1 MSSRRLFRYAAPLVF
16 VCLLLTAAP
25 SFAAPGPDAPQTV
38 LQRLHEVWNT
48 LLTEVMAPVNRLFA
62 ANGMVIDPDGTPSS
76 QTVTVSGTADP
87 TTTASGG
94 SLSAPSI

>member
-25 SFAAPGPDAPQTV
+25 SFAAPGPDAPHTV

-48 LLTEVMAPVNRLFA
+48 LLTEVTVPVNRLFA
-62 ANGMVIDPDGTPSS
+62 RLGKGVDPDGTPSS
-76 QTVTVSGTADP
+76 QTVTASGTADP
-87 TTTASGG
+87 TTTAS
-94 SLSAPSI
+94 SDSAFAPSI